1 MKRSRSRAAP
11 ASSVCYPKSVIA
23 IAAGP
28 ETSLLRTAGAAATL
42 WRPTTRM
49 DTRRDDA
56 IKPLTT
62 REYWDRSWSLDDV
75 PDPVDPTISS
85 PENRLQHALH
95 ARFVAALGERC
106 TPGSRLIE
114 IGCGGSRWLPYFHR
128 SFGYDVAGMDYSA
141 TGLRRSRLILDK
153 AGVPA
158 TIVEGDLFSPPS
170 DMIERFDVVTSFGV
184 VEHFERTDHA
194 VEACARYLRP
204 GGMMLTA
211 VPTMRGP
218 YGLVYRFLQPAVYR
232 SHVPQSR
239 EALAKAHLDAGLH
252 VVDCSY
258 VLGMPTVL
266 TRPGPEASALRRLAF
281 AMSSSYFWFERR
293 GWGVPPNGMT
303 SPYVL
308 CVATKPKRQ

>member
-1 MKRSRSRAAP
+1 
-11 ASSVCYPKSVIA
+11 VIA

-49 DTRRDDA
+49 DTRRHDA

-62 REYWDRSWSLDDV
+62 REYWDQSWSLDDV
-75 PDPVDPTISS
+75 PDPVDPTVSS

-95 ARFVAALGERC
+95 SRFVAALGERC

-170 DMIERFDVVTSFGV
+170 DMIDQFDVVTSFGV

-204 GGMMLTA
+204 GGTMLTA

-218 YGLVYRFLQPAVYR
+218 YGLVYRLLQPAVYR